1 LELEGLEMVQ
11 AELEKQA
18 RLVVAEVLEAAGAE
32 FELQL
37 ASINLNILQNFR
49 EISFDHFL
57 CF

>member
-1 LELEGLEMVQ
+1 MVQ
-11 AELEKQA
+11 AELEEQK